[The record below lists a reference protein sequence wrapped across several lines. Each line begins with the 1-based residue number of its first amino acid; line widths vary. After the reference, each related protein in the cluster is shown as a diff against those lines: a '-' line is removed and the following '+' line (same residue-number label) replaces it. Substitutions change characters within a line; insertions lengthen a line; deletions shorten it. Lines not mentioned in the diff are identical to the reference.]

1 MSDGEAEANEYTE
14 RWLIWATE
22 TVRLVEPPPAWAS
35 LAEHFIGE
43 IQNLIGHV
51 LEQRGTPHRLHRH
64 PRTTSQASQSPQA
77 GIRSEVTTSA

>member
-1 MSDGEAEANEYTE
+1 MSDGDAEANEYTE